1 MLKQIKTLGLA
12 LVVGCM
18 MVGCSDVE
26 STKIEDTKTNEI
38 IYTEFDSEREQE
50 LANIFYDGIMMYM
63 EGNDLESI
71 DEEYIHD
78 MIAELESISNDPYG
92 HGLTKNQG
100 RLAAI
105 KGCLNA
111 YNLDMTAEEILNNH
125 IEKYDSE
132 SIEEKEL
139 VKEETKV
146 EEKKTEKSKVEEKKT
161 EKEESK
167 IEAIEKPKNK
177 KERNALVRTIITEA
191 IEEGLNANGGLLEMY
206 VSYHKETG
214 KDYGTFLEEIMIS
227 IHETV
232 YEEVETNKLYS
243 ELDITEK
250 EVAEIV
256 AEVIGY
262 QAALIDEKDRDRAV
276 FNSQRQDIYDE
287 MLTVE
292 KGEPCL
298 SYYDVFDTADA
309 AFREKYYEMRQ
320 NGELLNSSLDYTNP
334 SPAAETFKLDKTKAT
349 MEVWNTC
356 DEKIGMVEFDL
367 DGNITKVEVYK

>member
-1 MLKQIKTLGLA
+1 MLKQIKTLGLS
-12 LVVGCM
+12 LIMGIM
-18 MVGCSDVE
+18 LVGCSDVE

-38 IYTEFDSEREQE
+38 IYTEFDSDREQE
-50 LANIFYDGIMMYM
+50 LANICHDGVMMDM
-63 EGNDLESI
+63 ESNDLESI

-78 MIAELESISNDPYG
+78 MIVELESISDDPYG

-111 YNLDMTAEEILNNH
+111 YNLDITAEEILNNY

-139 VKEETKV
+139 VKEE
-146 EEKKTEKSKVEEKKT
+146 SKVEEKKT

-167 IEAIEKPKNK
+167 VEAIEKPKNK
-177 KERNALVRTIITEA
+177 KERNSLVRTIITKA

-232 YEEVETNKLYS
+232 YEEVKTNKLYS

-250 EVAEIV
+250 EVADIV

-262 QAALIDEKDRDRAV
+262 QAALIDEKDRDRAI

-292 KGEPCL
+292 KSEPCL
-298 SYYDVFDTADA
+298 SSYDVFDTADA
-309 AFREKYYEMRQ
+309 AFREKYYEMYQ

-334 SPAAETFKLDKTKAT
+334 SPAAETFKVDETKAS
-349 MEVWNTC
+349 MEVWNIC
-356 DEKIGMVEFDL
+356 DEKIGIVEFDL
-367 DGNITKVEVYK
+367 DGNITKIKVYK

>member
-1 MLKQIKTLGLA
+1 MIKQIKTLGLS
-12 LVVGCM
+12 LIMGIM
-18 MVGCSDVE
+18 LVGCSDVE

-50 LANIFYDGIMMYM
+50 LANICYDGVMMDM

-71 DEEYIHD
+71 DEEYIHN
-78 MIAELESISNDPYG
+78 MIAELESISDDPYG
-92 HGLTKNQG
+92 YGLTKNQG

-125 IEKYDSE
+125 IEKYDPE
-132 SIEEKEL
+132 SIEEKEP
-139 VKEETKV
+139 VKEET
-146 EEKKTEKSKVEEKKT
+146 KVEEKKT

-177 KERNALVRTIITEA
+177 KERNSLVRTIITKA

-214 KDYGTFLEEIMIS
+214 KDYGTFLEEIMIT

-232 YEEVETNKLYS
+232 YEEVEANELYS
-243 ELDITEK
+243 ELDITEE

-292 KGEPCL
+292 ESEPCL
-298 SYYDVFDTADA
+298 SYYDVIDTADA
-309 AFREKYYEMRQ
+309 AFREKYYEMCQ

-334 SPAAETFKLDKTKAT
+334 SPAAETFKVDETKAS
-349 MEVWNTC
+349 MEVWNIC

-367 DGNITKVEVYK
+367 DGNITKIEVYK

>member
-1 MLKQIKTLGLA
+1 MLKQIKTLGLS
-12 LVVGCM
+12 LIMGIM
-18 MVGCSDVE
+18 LVGCSDVE

-50 LANIFYDGIMMYM
+50 LANIFYDGVMLDI
-63 EGNDLESI
+63 ESNDLESI
-71 DEEYIHD
+71 DEEYIHN
-78 MIAELESISNDPYG
+78 MIAELESISDEPYG
-92 HGLTKNQG
+92 YGLTKNQG

-146 EEKKTEKSKVEEKKT
+146 EEKKTEKEETKV
-161 EKEESK
+161 
-167 IEAIEKPKNK
+167 EAIEKPKNR
-177 KERNALVRTIITEA
+177 KERNSLVRTIITGA

-232 YEEVETNKLYS
+232 YEEVKTNKLYS

-250 EVAEIV
+250 EVADIV

-262 QAALIDEKDRDRAV
+262 QAALIDEKDRDRAI

-292 KGEPCL
+292 ESEPCL
-298 SYYDVFDTADA
+298 SYYDVINTADA
-309 AFREKYYEMRQ
+309 AFREKYYEMYQ

-334 SPAAETFKLDKTKAT
+334 SPAAETFKVDETKAS
-349 MEVWNTC
+349 MEVWNIC
-356 DEKIGMVEFDL
+356 DEKIGIVEFDL
-367 DGNITKVEVYK
+367 DGNITKIKVYK